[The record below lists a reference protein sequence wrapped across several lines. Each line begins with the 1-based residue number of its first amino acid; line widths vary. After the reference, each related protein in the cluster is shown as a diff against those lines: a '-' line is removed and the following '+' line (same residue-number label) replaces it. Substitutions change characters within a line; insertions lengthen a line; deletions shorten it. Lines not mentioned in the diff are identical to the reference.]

1 MDSSALSLLHCPN
14 CHSLASIRISFFYF
28 ILITSA
34 LICSATATRNLAKK
48 SEINTSEFITNSCGT
63 TLYTKLCIET
73 LSPYSNSIQTNPK
86 ELANAALTV
95 SLKGAKSTTNKIS
108 KMSKEQDLGPA
119 ETHAL
124 TDCVENMEDSV
135 DELQKSLLEMKNLNG
150 PDFEEKMGN
159 VMTWVSAALTD
170 EDTCMDGFD
179 GNGNMNE
186 KVKATI
192 RNYIVNVAQL
202 TSNAL
207 ALTKNLSSS

>member
-1 MDSSALSLLHCPN
+1 MDSSALHSPN
-14 CHSLASIRISFFYF
+14 CHGLAAAIRI

-34 LICSATATRNLAKK
+34 LICSATATRVLPN
-48 SEINTSEFITNSCGT
+48 NTSDFIKTSCEK
-63 TLYTKLCIET
+63 TLYPKLCIET
-73 LSPYSNSIQTNPK
+73 LSPYSNSIQTSPM
-86 ELANAALTV
+86 ELANSALTV
-95 SLKGAKSTTNKIS
+95 SLKGAKSTTSKIS
-108 KMSKEQDLGPA
+108 KMSKEESLGPA

-170 EDTCMDGFD
+170 EDTCMDGFQE
-179 GNGNMNE
+179 NPAMNQ

-192 RNYIVNVAQL
+192 RSYILNVAQL

>member
-1 MDSSALSLLHCPN
+1 MHNLGYNVVPQEVLMKSEVLSLDLLVS
-14 CHSLASIRISFFYF
+14 SLVA
-28 ILITSA
+28 
-34 LICSATATRNLAKK
+34 
-48 SEINTSEFITNSCGT
+48 
-63 TLYTKLCIET
+63 
-73 LSPYSNSIQTNPK
+73 
-86 ELANAALTV
+86 
-95 SLKGAKSTTNKIS
+95 
-108 KMSKEQDLGPA
+108 
-119 ETHAL
+119 
-124 TDCVENMEDSV
+124 V

-170 EDTCMDGFD
+170 EDTCMDGFQE
-179 GNGNMNE
+179 NSAMNS

>member
-1 MDSSALSLLHCPN
+1 MNSSTPN
-14 CHSLASIRISFFYF
+14 CHSLSTFHISFFYF
-28 ILITSA
+28 IVITST
-34 LICSATATRNLAKK
+34 LLCSSTATRDLTKK
-48 SEINTSEFITNSCGT
+48 SELNTSDFIKTSCGT
-63 TLYTKLCIET
+63 TLYPKLCIET
-73 LSPYSNSIQTNPK
+73 LSPYSNSIQTSPM
-86 ELANAALTV
+86 ELANSALTV
-95 SLKGAKSTTNKIS
+95 SLKGAKSTTNKIA
-108 KMSKEQDLGPA
+108 KMSKEESLGPA
-119 ETHAL
+119 EAHAL

-170 EDTCMDGFD
+170 EDTCMDGFQE
-179 GNGNMNE
+179 NSAMNS

-207 ALTKNLSSS
+207 ALIKNLSSS

>member
-1 MDSSALSLLHCPN
+1 MDST
-14 CHSLASIRISFFYF
+14 ISFFYF
-28 ILITSA
+28 IVISTF
-34 LICSATATRNLAKK
+34 ICSSTATRDLAKK
-48 SEINTSEFITNSCGT
+48 SEIDTSEFIKTSCGT
-63 TLYTKLCIET
+63 TLYPKLCIET
-73 LSPYSNSIQTNPK
+73 LSPYSNSIQTSPM
-86 ELANAALTV
+86 ELANSALTV

-108 KMSKEQDLGPA
+108 KMSKEQNLGPA
-119 ETHAL
+119 EAHAL

-170 EDTCMDGFD
+170 EDTCMDGFE
-179 GNGNMNE
+179 GNNG

-192 RNYIVNVAQL
+192 RNCIVNVAQL

>member
-1 MDSSALSLLHCPN
+1 
-14 CHSLASIRISFFYF
+14 
-28 ILITSA
+28 
-34 LICSATATRNLAKK
+34 
-48 SEINTSEFITNSCGT
+48 
-63 TLYTKLCIET
+63 
-73 LSPYSNSIQTNPK
+73 
-86 ELANAALTV
+86 
-95 SLKGAKSTTNKIS
+95 
-108 KMSKEQDLGPA
+108 MSKEENLGPA
-119 ETHAL
+119 EVHAL

-179 GNGNMNE
+179 DNSALNG

>member
-1 MDSSALSLLHCPN
+1 MDSSTPN
-14 CHSLASIRISFFYF
+14 CHGLSTFHISFFYF
-28 ILITSA
+28 IVIASTL
-34 LICSATATRNLAKK
+34 LCSSTATRDLTKK
-48 SEINTSEFITNSCGT
+48 SEFNTSDFIKTSCST
-63 TLYTKLCIET
+63 TLYPKLCIET
-73 LSPYSNSIQTNPK
+73 LSPYSNSIQTNPM
-86 ELANAALTV
+86 ELANSALTV
-95 SLKGAKSTTNKIS
+95 SLKGAKSTTNKIA
-108 KMSKEQDLGPA
+108 KMSKEESLGPA
-119 ETHAL
+119 EAHAL

-170 EDTCMDGFD
+170 EDTCMDGFQE
-179 GNGNMNE
+179 NSAMNA

-207 ALTKNLSSS
+207 ALTKNLSST

>member
-1 MDSSALSLLHCPN
+1 
-14 CHSLASIRISFFYF
+14 
-28 ILITSA
+28 
-34 LICSATATRNLAKK
+34 
-48 SEINTSEFITNSCGT
+48 
-63 TLYTKLCIET
+63 
-73 LSPYSNSIQTNPK
+73 
-86 ELANAALTV
+86 
-95 SLKGAKSTTNKIS
+95 
-108 KMSKEQDLGPA
+108 MSKEQDLGPA

-135 DELQKSLLEMKNLNG
+135 VELQKSLLEMKNLNG

>member
-1 MDSSALSLLHCPN
+1 MEFSTLSWLHSPI
-14 CHSLASIRISFFYF
+14 LISFFYF
-28 ILITSA
+28 IVIST
-34 LICSATATRNLAKK
+34 LICSSTATRDLAPK
-48 SEINTSEFITNSCGT
+48 SEINTSEFIKTSCGT
-63 TLYTKLCIET
+63 TLYPKLCIET
-73 LSPYSNSIQTNPK
+73 LSPYSNSIQTSPM
-86 ELANAALTV
+86 ELANSALTV
-95 SLKGAKSTTNKIS
+95 SLKGAKSTTSKIS
-108 KMSKEQDLGPA
+108 KMSKEENLGPA
-119 ETHAL
+119 EAHAL

-179 GNGNMNE
+179 DNSALNG

>member
-1 MDSSALSLLHCPN
+1 MDSSPN
-14 CHSLASIRISFFYF
+14 CHGLAAISISFFYF
-28 ILITSA
+28 ILITST
-34 LICSATATRNLAKK
+34 LICSSTTATRDLATK
-48 SEINTSEFITNSCGT
+48 SELNDASDFIKTSCGA
-63 TLYTKLCIET
+63 TLYPKLCIET
-73 LSPYSNSIQTNPK
+73 LTPYSNSIQTSPM
-86 ELANAALTV
+86 ELANSALTV

-108 KMSKEQDLGPA
+108 KMSKEESLGPA
-119 ETHAL
+119 EAHAL

-135 DELQKSLLEMKNLNG
+135 DELQKSLLEMKDLNG

-170 EDTCMDGFD
+170 EDTCMDGFQE
-179 GNGNMNE
+179 NSAMNR